1 MKAKNTIHIL
11 RIVSIIIF
19 SVVFCYSCKVTKP
32 YQQPTNMTDDRLY
45 RNVSS
50 TDTVNMAFLPWRELF
65 KDPLLQKMI
74 EEGINN
80 NSDLKIAMAR
90 MKSAAASFKQS
101 KQAFLPS
108 VNASLT
114 PVFQNGSA
122 SALGFPETYQL
133 TANAS
138 WMIDIWGQLKS
149 AKKAALAS
157 LLQSEAY
164 RRAVMTQ
171 LIANIAVNYYTLLAL
186 DAELEITQRTLTL
199 RKEDVETLK
208 VLKESDVVTGAAV
221 VQSIAN
227 RYSVEITIPDL
238 KQGIRETENATNV
251 LLGRDP
257 DTVYRSSLA
266 VQDFSTQLNTGIP
279 AQLLSYRPDVQQAEF
294 QFRNA
299 FELTNVARTYFY
311 PSVSIN
317 GAAGFAT
324 TSVGHLFDPA
334 SFFASLTGNLLQP
347 IFTQG
352 INKQR
357 LTTAEARGDE
367 FLVTFRQT
375 VLNAGEEVSNALYS
389 YHTAVEKE
397 SLRLQQINYLEKSV
411 EYTRELLKYSSKANY
426 LDVLTSQQALLSAQ
440 LNGVNDKLQ
449 QLTAVVSLYKSLGG
463 GWR

>member
-1 MKAKNTIHIL
+1 MKTNNTFHLVRIL
-11 RIVSIIIF
+11 TVLVVFVIVS
-19 SVVFCYSCKVTKP
+19 YSCKVAKP
-32 YQQPTNMTDDRLY
+32 YQQPAHMTDDKLY
-45 RNVSS
+45 REVYS

-74 EEGINN
+74 EDGINN
-80 NSDLKIAMAR
+80 NADLKIAMAR
-90 MKSAAASFKQS
+90 IKSAAAQFKQS

-108 VNASLT
+108 VDLALT
-114 PVFQNGSA
+114 PVFQEVSPA
-122 SALGFPETYQL
+122 VFGFPQTYQL

-138 WMIDIWGQLKS
+138 WMVDIWGQLKS

-171 LIANIAVNYYTLLAL
+171 LVANIAVNYYTLLAL

-199 RKEDVETLK
+199 RKEDVEALK

-238 KQGIRETENATNV
+238 KQSIRETENATNV

-257 DTVYRSSLA
+257 DTVYRSSLT

-317 GAAGFAT
+317 GSMGF
-324 TSVGHLFDPA
+324 
-334 SFFASLTGNLLQP
+334 
-347 IFTQG
+347 
-352 INKQR
+352 
-357 LTTAEARGDE
+357 AEARGEE

-375 VLNAGEEVSNALYS
+375 VLNAGQEVSNALYS
-389 YHTAVEKE
+389 YHAAVEKE
-397 SLRLQQINYLEKSV
+397 ALRLQQINYLEKSV